1 MSLIEHKKLE
11 KVHWVSTKNCV
22 NKKAAKQRVQYSNI
36 QKLFKNGQNS
46 KICLKNNTVVYKVPI
61 CNSKIFAEIAK
72 FVLF

>member
-22 NKKAAKQRVQYSNI
+22 NKKAAKQKVQYSNI

-46 KICLKNNTVVYKVPI
+46 KICLKNNTVVLQGSYLQQQNF
-61 CNSKIFAEIAK
+61 CRDC
-72 FVLF
+72 